1 MVQSD
6 RGDSTLGGAVS
17 TELQLDQLRQQTR
30 AAQHATSYPL
40 LVVGV
45 LFLNYGGVGFSSQP
59 VAWRYAG
66 ALAFVALWALGKANE
81 YATGVGRRSDY
92 LAIAGGVFVA
102 TQLTYADWVVR
113 YHWFSQSRLEGAWV
127 IIVGLGLVAS
137 GLSIHTRTLVAWG
150 AATCATGIVLGM
162 ERYPA
167 WAFQGFVPFACGVNG
182 VVMQARYV
190 VILGLVLTLAGF
202 AVFLRERRLS

>member
-1 MVQSD
+1 M
-6 RGDSTLGGAVS
+6 S
-17 TELQLDQLRQQTR
+17 TEIQLDQLRRQTR

-45 LFLNYGGVGFSSQP
+45 LFLNYGVVGFTSQP

-81 YATGVGRRSDY
+81 YATGVGRRGDY

-102 TQLTYADWVVR
+102 TQLTFADWVVR
-113 YHWFSQSRLEGAWV
+113 YHWFSPARLQGMWV
-127 IIVGLGLVAS
+127 IIIGLGLVAS
-137 GLSIHTRTLVAWG
+137 GLSIRTRTLVAWG
-150 AATCATGIVLGM
+150 MATSATGIVLGI

-167 WAFQGFVPFACGVNG
+167 WAFQGVVPFAAGGTVQLTS
-182 VVMQARYV
+182 QARYV

-202 AVFLRERRLS
+202 SVFVRERRLS

>member
-1 MVQSD
+1 M
-6 RGDSTLGGAVS
+6 S
-17 TELQLDQLRQQTR
+17 TEMQLDQLRQQTR

-45 LFLNYGGVGFSSQP
+45 LLLNYGVVGFTSQP

-81 YATGVGRRSDY
+81 YATGVGTRGDY

-102 TQLTYADWVVR
+102 TQLTFTDWVAR
-113 YHWFSQSRLEGAWV
+113 YHWFSQARLQGIWV

-137 GLSIHTRTLVAWG
+137 GFSIRTRTLVAWG
-150 AATCATGIVLGM
+150 TATCATGIVLGIQ
-162 ERYPA
+162 RTPA
-167 WAFQGFVPFACGVNG
+167 WAFQFVAQGGTLMVSS
-182 VVMQARYV
+182 QARYV

-202 AVFLRERRLS
+202 AVFVRERRLS

>member
-1 MVQSD
+1 M
-6 RGDSTLGGAVS
+6 S
-17 TELQLDQLRQQTR
+17 TEVQLDQLRRQTR

-45 LFLNYGGVGFSSQP
+45 LLLNYGVVGFTSQP

-81 YATGVGRRSDY
+81 YATGVGRRGDY

-102 TQLTYADWVVR
+102 TQLTFADWVVR
-113 YHWFSQSRLEGAWV
+113 YHWFSPARLQGIWV
-127 IIVGLGLVAS
+127 IIIGLGLVAS
-137 GLSIHTRTLVAWG
+137 GLSIRTRTLVAWG
-150 AATCATGIVLGM
+150 MATCATGIVLGI

-167 WAFQGFVPFACGVNG
+167 WAFQGFVPFAAGGTV
-182 VVMQARYV
+182 QLTSQSRYV
-190 VILGLVLTLAGF
+190 VLLGLVLTLAGF
-202 AVFLRERRLS
+202 AVFVRERRLS